1 MVDLSEEAVEENDAL
16 LASLMLCATH
26 ADAFN
31 APLTWTLID
40 NRTTIRK
47 QGKSAL
53 PVLSLAHD
61 ADRRES
67 LEQEGEGTGQ
77 GRAEQGDI
85 DLRNAEQGSE
95 DEAGEEASAEEAEFD
110 MEDTPLLQRAFRS
123 ISS

>member
-1 MVDLSEEAVEENDAL
+1 MVDLTEEAVGENDAL

-40 NRTTIRK
+40 NRTSIRK
-47 QGKSAL
+47 QGRSTL

-67 LEQEGEGTGQ
+67 PEQAGEGTGQ
-77 GRAEQGDI
+77 ER
-85 DLRNAEQGSE
+85 AEQGSE